1 MKTIKHKNFACAFN
15 EEMRKYLEIEEF
27 FSHKKANIGKI
38 NRRNT
43 EKILEKFHKIKL
55 KTIKEEIKK

>member
-1 MKTIKHKNFACAFN
+1 
-15 EEMRKYLEIEEF
+15 MRKYLEIEEF